1 MAVEA
6 LAARR
11 AVQFTI
17 ETSFHLSSFKGNSE
31 IVINSLRSGDVFHSS
46 VGHILKDKL
55 YYVSSLQRYTSKILN
70 TT

>member
-11 AVQFTI
+11 AMQFTF

-31 IVINSLRSGDVFHSS
+31 IVINSLRHGDVFHSS
-46 VGHILKDKL
+46 TSHFLKDMSN
-55 YYVSSLQRYTSKILN
+55 VSFLQSYTLKILN
-70 TT
+70 TS